1 MKLDRRLG
9 VLDAA
14 LIAAYAL
21 ATLVVVLDVFIWR
34 P

>member
-1 MKLDRRLG
+1 MKLDRRFR

-14 LIAAYAL
+14 LISAYAL